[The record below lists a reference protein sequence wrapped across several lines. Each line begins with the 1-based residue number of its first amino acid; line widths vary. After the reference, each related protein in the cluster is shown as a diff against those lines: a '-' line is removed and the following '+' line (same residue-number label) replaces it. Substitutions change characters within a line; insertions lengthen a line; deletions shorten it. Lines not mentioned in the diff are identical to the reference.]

1 MAAFV
6 LVNGKVTL
14 RARIPRQKADRVSL
28 LSSLDARHVGPPRKE
43 TQRRW
48 RKLISLSWCC
58 LVHVG

>member
-14 RARIPRQKADRVSL
+14 RARAPRQKADRVSL
-28 LSSLDARHVGPPRKE
+28 LSSLDARHTGATWKE

-48 RKLISLSWCC
+48 RKLIGLSWCC
-58 LVHVG
+58 PVPVG